1 MIEKI
6 SRKSYIISSL
16 LVFSIFLFDRLS
28 KIYVIFLDNKFFGS
42 EIFSSKFLNISLI
55 WNEGIAFGLLSFN
68 EKIFYNLLT
77 FIILIII
84 LIIFFMVLKSYG
96 LKKYSL
102 LMILGGALGNV
113 YDRIFYGAVPD
124 FIDFHIGNF
133 HWFIFNVADIFI
145 TLGVIFMI
153 IIEITGNNKNK
164 KYEIL

>member
-1 MIEKI
+1 MIK
-6 SRKSYIISSL
+6 KNFFISSSFFIL
-16 LVFSIFLFDRLS
+16 LIFLLDRVS
-28 KIYVIFLDNKFFGS
+28 KTYVIYLNDKLLGYK
-42 EIFSSKFLNISLI
+42 IFSSKFLNISLI

-84 LIIFFMVLKSYG
+84 LIIFFMVQRSYG

-124 FIDFHIGNF
+124 FIDFHIGDF
-133 HWFIFNVADIFI
+133 HWFIFNTADIFI
-145 TLGVIFMI
+145 SIGVFFMI
-153 IIEITGNNKNK
+153 LSELFVNKINND
-164 KYEIL
+164 

>member
-6 SRKSYIISSL
+6 LRKSFIISSL
-16 LVFSIFLFDRLS
+16 LVFSIFLLDRLS
-28 KIYVIFLDNKFFGS
+28 KIYVIYLDKKFLGS

-77 FIILIII
+77 FIILVIT

-96 LKKYSL
+96 IKKYSF
-102 LMILGGALGNV
+102 LMILGGALGNA

-124 FIDFHIGNF
+124 FMDFHIGNF

-164 KYEIL
+164 KI

>member
-1 MIEKI
+1 MIK
-6 SRKSYIISSL
+6 KNLFISSS
-16 LVFSIFLFDRLS
+16 FIFLIFLLDRVS
-28 KIYVIFLDNKFFGS
+28 KTYVIYLNDKLLGI
-42 EIFSSKFLNISLI
+42 EILSSKFLNIRLI

-68 EKIFYNLLT
+68 DKIIYNLLT
-77 FIILIII
+77 FIIFIII

-102 LMILGGALGNV
+102 FMILGGAIGNV